1 LLGFRLSSA
10 YGEAQRAGMVLLVDR
25 LTAQGQAFSVM
36 ATAMY
41 TDRCTIRR
49 VSKVKGADM
58 GNTNSE
64 TILASDVPCRLQP
77 SSAQEREVAGA
88 TEGST
93 AYTVR
98 LPYWQNDVPVALDST
113 CYLDIAARE
122 GGVEAQTLH
131 VVAPLPGSGT
141 KLDAVAERTT

>member
-1 LLGFRLSSA
+1 
-10 YGEAQRAGMVLLVDR
+10 MDR
-25 LTAQGQAFSVM
+25 LTAQGQAFSVAA
-36 ATAMY
+36 ATMY

-49 VSKVKGADM
+49 VSKVKGSDM

-64 TILASDVPCRLQP
+64 TILATGLPCRLSS
-77 SSAQEREVAGA
+77 SSATERQIAGA

-98 LPYWQNDVPVALDST
+98 IPYWQNGAPVRLDST

-122 GGVEAQTLH
+122 GGVPAQTLH
-131 VVAPLPGSGT
+131 VIAPLPGSGT
-141 KLDAVAERTT
+141 MLDAVAERQA